1 MDNQTTEQQVQ
12 SDPIA
17 NTTTDQ
23 SQTSVLS
30 GEQTTTQTNF
40 QDLIPDEYRAEKSLE
55 NFKDMG
61 DFVKSYL
68 SAQKIVG
75 ADKIPVPNKFA
86 TEDDW
91 KAVFNKLGAP
101 EKPED
106 YKYSFKEGELD
117 KDLVASFNVE
127 AHRLGLLPQ
136 QAESLIKYYNNF
148 AEGNSIQAEE
158 KATETRLNTENELK
172 REFGPQYT
180 KRLDQAKRLASS
192 TLGNDFLE
200 NTFLQ
205 DGSRLGDN
213 IAVVKAFSQLADKL
227 SEDEV
232 VKGDTSSY
240 MTAKDLQKE
249 IASLQEEGSPFWDK
263 QHPNHDR
270 SVQEVFKLRELLHN
284 G

>member
-1 MDNQTTEQQVQ
+1 MDNQTTEQPAQ
-12 SDPIA
+12 SDPIVE
-17 NTTTDQ
+17 TTTDQ
-23 SQTSVLS
+23 SQSSVLS
-30 GEQTTTQTNF
+30 GEQTTQNNF
-40 QDLIPDEYRAEKSLE
+40 QDLIPEEYRGEKSLS
-55 NFKDMG
+55 NFKDMN

-86 TEDDW
+86 TEEDW

-106 YKYSFKEGELD
+106 YKYNFKEGEVDQEL
-117 KDLVASFNVE
+117 LSTFNQQ
-127 AHRLGLLPQ
+127 AHKLGLLPQ
-136 QAESLIKYYNNF
+136 QAESLIKFYNDMN
-148 AEGNSIQAEE
+148 EGSSVQAEE
-158 KATETRLNTENELK
+158 KAAQTRIHTENELK
-172 REFGPQYT
+172 KEFGPQYV

-200 NTFLQ
+200 NTLLA

-213 IAVVKAFSQLADKL
+213 LNVVKAFSDLAEKL

-232 VKGDTSSY
+232 VKGDSSSY
-240 MTAKDLQKE
+240 MTANEIEKE
-249 IASLQEEGSPFWDK
+249 ITSLTEEGSPYWTK
-263 QHPNHDR
+263 THPNHQKA
-270 SVQEVFKLRELLHN
+270 VQEVLKLRELLN

>member
-1 MDNQTTEQQVQ
+1 MDNQTTEQPAQ
-12 SDPIA
+12 SDPIVE
-17 NTTTDQ
+17 NTTDQ

-30 GEQTTTQTNF
+30 GEQTQNNF
-40 QDLIPDEYRAEKSLE
+40 QDLIPEEYRGEKSLS
-55 NFKDMG
+55 NFKDMN

-86 TEDDW
+86 TEEDW

-106 YKYSFKEGELD
+106 YKYNFKEGEVDQEL
-117 KDLVASFNVE
+117 LSTFNQQ
-127 AHRLGLLPQ
+127 AHKLGLLPQ
-136 QAESLIKYYNNF
+136 QAESLIKFYNDMN
-148 AEGNSIQAEE
+148 EGSSVQAEE
-158 KATETRLNTENELK
+158 KAAQTRLHTENELK
-172 REFGPQYT
+172 KEFGPQYV

-200 NTFLQ
+200 NTLLA

-213 IAVVKAFSQLADKL
+213 LNVVKAFSDLAEKL

-232 VKGDTSSY
+232 VKGDSSSY
-240 MTAKDLQKE
+240 MTANEIEKE
-249 IASLQEEGSPFWDK
+249 INSLTEEGSPYWTK
-263 QHPNHDR
+263 THPNHQKA
-270 SVQEVFKLRELLHN
+270 VQEVFKLRELLN

>member
-1 MDNQTTEQQVQ
+1 MDNQTTEQSAQ
-12 SDPIA
+12 SDPIVE
-17 NTTTDQ
+17 TTTDQ
-23 SQTSVLS
+23 SQSSVLS
-30 GEQTTTQTNF
+30 GEQTTQNNF
-40 QDLIPDEYRAEKSLE
+40 QDLIPEEYRGEKSLS
-55 NFKDMG
+55 NFKDMN

-86 TEDDW
+86 TEEDW

-106 YKYSFKEGELD
+106 YKYNFKEGEVDQEL
-117 KDLVASFNVE
+117 LSTFNQQ
-127 AHRLGLLPQ
+127 AHKLGLLPQ
-136 QAESLIKYYNNF
+136 QAESLIKFYNDLN
-148 AEGNSIQAEE
+148 EGSSVQAEE
-158 KATETRLNTENELK
+158 KAAQTRLHTENELK
-172 REFGPQYT
+172 KEFGPQYV

-200 NTFLQ
+200 NTLLA

-213 IAVVKAFSQLADKL
+213 LNVVKAFSDLAEKL

-232 VKGDTSSY
+232 VKGDSSSY
-240 MTAKDLQKE
+240 MTANEIEKE
-249 IASLQEEGSPFWDK
+249 ITSLTEEGSPYWIK
-263 QHPNHDR
+263 THPNHQKA
-270 SVQEVFKLRELLHN
+270 VQEVLKLRELLN

>member
-12 SDPIA
+12 SDPA
-17 NTTTDQ
+17 VETTADQ

-30 GEQTTTQTNF
+30 GEQTTQNNF
-40 QDLIPDEYRAEKSLE
+40 QDLIPDEYRGEKSLS
-55 NFKDMG
+55 NFRDMG

-86 TEDDW
+86 TDDDW

-101 EKPED
+101 ETPDD
-106 YKYSFKEGELD
+106 YKYNFKEGEVD
-117 KDLVASFNVE
+117 QELVSSFNQH
-127 AHRLGLLPQ
+127 AHKLGLLPQ
-136 QAESLIKYYNNF
+136 QAESLIRYYNDMN
-148 AEGNSIQAEE
+148 EGSSIQAEE
-158 KATETRLNTENELK
+158 RANETRLHTENELK
-172 REFGPQYT
+172 KEFGPQYV
-180 KRLDQAKRLASS
+180 KRLDQAQRLASS

-200 NTFLQ
+200 NTYLA

-213 IAVVKAFSQLADKL
+213 LSVVKAFSELADKL

-232 VKGDTSSY
+232 VKGDSSSY
-240 MTAKDLQKE
+240 MTANEIEKE
-249 IASLQEEGSPFWDK
+249 INSLTEEGSPYWTK
-263 QHPNHDR
+263 THPNHQKA
-270 SVQEVFKLRELLHN
+270 VQEVYKLRELLN

>member
-1 MDNQTTEQQVQ
+1 MDNQTTEQPAQ
-12 SDPIA
+12 SDPIVE
-17 NTTTDQ
+17 TTTDQ

-30 GEQTTTQTNF
+30 GEQTTQNNF
-40 QDLIPDEYRAEKSLE
+40 QDLIPDEYRSEKSLE
-55 NFKDMG
+55 NFQDMG

-86 TEDDW
+86 TDDDW

-106 YKYSFKEGELD
+106 YKYSFKEGEVDQEL
-117 KDLVASFNVE
+117 LSTFNQQ
-127 AHRLGLLPQ
+127 AHKLGLLPQ
-136 QAESLIKYYNNF
+136 QAESLIKFYNDMN
-148 AEGNSIQAEE
+148 EGSSIQAEE
-158 KATETRLNTENELK
+158 KAAEARLYTENELK
-172 REFGPQYT
+172 REFGPQYN

-213 IAVVKAFSQLADKL
+213 ISVVKAFSQLADKL

-240 MTAKDLQKE
+240 MTAKDLEKE

-263 QHPNHDR
+263 NHPNHEK

>member
-1 MDNQTTEQQVQ
+1 MDNQTTEQPAQ
-12 SDPIA
+12 SDPIVE
-17 NTTTDQ
+17 TTTDQ
-23 SQTSVLS
+23 SQSSVLS
-30 GEQTTTQTNF
+30 GEQTTQNNF
-40 QDLIPDEYRAEKSLE
+40 QDLIPEEYRGEKSLS
-55 NFKDMG
+55 NFKDMN

-86 TEDDW
+86 TEEDW

-106 YKYSFKEGELD
+106 YKYNFKEGEVDQEL
-117 KDLVASFNVE
+117 LSTFNQQ
-127 AHRLGLLPQ
+127 AHKLGLLPQ
-136 QAESLIKYYNNF
+136 QAESLIKFYNDMN
-148 AEGNSIQAEE
+148 EGSSVQAEE
-158 KATETRLNTENELK
+158 KAAQTRLHTENELK
-172 REFGPQYT
+172 KEFGPQYV

-200 NTFLQ
+200 NTLLA

-213 IAVVKAFSQLADKL
+213 LNVVKAFSDLAEKL

-232 VKGDTSSY
+232 VKGDSSSY
-240 MTAKDLQKE
+240 MTANEIEKE
-249 IASLQEEGSPFWDK
+249 IASLTEEGSPYWTK
-263 QHPNHDR
+263 THPNHQKA
-270 SVQEVFKLRELLHN
+270 VQEVLKLRELLN

>member
-12 SDPIA
+12 SDPA
-17 NTTTDQ
+17 VETTADQ

-30 GEQTTTQTNF
+30 GEQTTTDNNF
-40 QDLIPDEYRAEKSLE
+40 HSLIPEEYRAEKSLE

-106 YKYSFKEGELD
+106 YKYSFKEGEVD
-117 KDLVASFNVE
+117 KELVSSFNQE
-127 AHRLGLLPQ
+127 AHKLGLLPQ
-136 QAESLIKYYNNF
+136 QAESLIKYYNDITQGQS
-148 AEGNSIQAEE
+148 AQLEE
-158 KATETRLNTENELK
+158 RATETRLNTENELK
-172 REFGPQYT
+172 REFGPQYA

-192 TLGNDFLE
+192 TLGNEFLE
-200 NTFLQ
+200 NTYLQ

-213 IAVVKAFSQLADKL
+213 VSVVKAFSQLADKL

-232 VKGDTSSY
+232 VKGDTSGY
-240 MTAKDLQKE
+240 MTAKDIEKE
-249 IASLQEEGSPFWDK
+249 IASLQEEGSPFWNK
-263 QHPNHDR
+263 SHPNHER
-270 SVQEVFKLRELLHN
+270 AVQEVFKLRELLHN

>member
-12 SDPIA
+12 SDPIVD
-17 NTTTDQ
+17 TTTDQ
-23 SQTSVLS
+23 SQTSVLAE
-30 GEQTTTQTNF
+30 EQTTKTNF

-106 YKYSFKEGELD
+106 YKYSFKDGEVD
-117 KDLVASFNVE
+117 KELISSFNQE

-136 QAESLIKYYNNF
+136 QAESLIKYYKDMN
-148 AEGNSIQAEE
+148 EGSSIQAEE
-158 KATETRLNTENELK
+158 KATETRLHTENELK

-192 TLGNDFLE
+192 TLGSEFLN

-213 IAVVKAFSQLADKL
+213 IAVVKAFSELADKL

-232 VKGDTSSY
+232 VKGDTSGY
-240 MTAKDLQKE
+240 MTAKDLEKE
-249 IASLQEEGSPFWDK
+249 ISSLQEEGSPFWDK
-263 QHPNHDR
+263 QHPNHER
-270 SVQEVFKLRELLHN
+270 TVQEVFKLRQLLHN

>member
-1 MDNQTTEQQVQ
+1 MDNQTTEQPAQ
-12 SDPIA
+12 SDPIVE
-17 NTTTDQ
+17 TTTDQ

-30 GEQTTTQTNF
+30 GEQTTQNNF

-106 YKYSFKEGELD
+106 YKYSFKEGEVDQEL
-117 KDLVASFNVE
+117 LSTFNQQ
-127 AHRLGLLPQ
+127 AHKLGLLPQ
-136 QAESLIKYYNNF
+136 QAESLIKFYNDMN
-148 AEGNSIQAEE
+148 EGSFVQAEE
-158 KATETRLNTENELK
+158 KAAEARLNTENELK
-172 REFGPQYT
+172 REFGPQYA

-213 IAVVKAFSQLADKL
+213 ISVVKAFSQLADKL

-240 MTAKDLQKE
+240 MTAKDLEKE

-263 QHPNHDR
+263 NHPNHEK

>member
-1 MDNQTTEQQVQ
+1 MDNQTTEQPAQ
-12 SDPIA
+12 SDPIVE
-17 NTTTDQ
+17 TTTDQ
-23 SQTSVLS
+23 SQSSVLS
-30 GEQTTTQTNF
+30 GEQTTQNNF
-40 QDLIPDEYRAEKSLE
+40 QDLIPEEYKGEKSLS
-55 NFKDMG
+55 NFKDMN

-86 TEDDW
+86 TDDDW

-106 YKYSFKEGELD
+106 YKYNFKEGEVDQQL
-117 KDLVASFNVE
+117 LSNFNQQ
-127 AHRLGLLPQ
+127 AHKLGLLPQ
-136 QAESLIKYYNNF
+136 QAESLIKFYNDMN
-148 AEGNSIQAEE
+148 EGSSVQAEE
-158 KATETRLNTENELK
+158 NAAKSRINTENELK
-172 REFGPQYT
+172 KEFGPQYV

-200 NTFLQ
+200 NTYLQ

-213 IAVVKAFSQLADKL
+213 LNVVKAFSNLAEKL

-232 VKGDTSSY
+232 VKGDSSSY
-240 MTAKDLQKE
+240 MTANEIEKE
-249 IASLQEEGSPFWDK
+249 ISSLTEEGSPYWIK
-263 QHPNHDR
+263 THPNHRKAVD
-270 SVQEVFKLRELLHN
+270 EVLKLRELLN

>member
-1 MDNQTTEQQVQ
+1 MDNQTTEQPAQ
-12 SDPIA
+12 SDPIVE
-17 NTTTDQ
+17 TTTDQ

-30 GEQTTTQTNF
+30 GEQTTQNNF
-40 QDLIPDEYRAEKSLE
+40 QDLIPEEYKGEKSLS
-55 NFKDMG
+55 NFKDMN

-106 YKYSFKEGELD
+106 YKYSFKEGEVDQEVLT
-117 KDLVASFNVE
+117 SFNQQ
-127 AHRLGLLPQ
+127 AHKLGLLPS
-136 QAESLIKYYNNF
+136 QAESLIKFYNDMN
-148 AEGNSIQAEE
+148 EGSSIQAEE
-158 KATETRLNTENELK
+158 KASETRLHTENELK
-172 REFGPQYT
+172 REFGPQYV

-192 TLGNDFLE
+192 TLGNEFLE
-200 NTFLQ
+200 NTYLQ

-213 IAVVKAFSQLADKL
+213 LNVVKAFSELADKL

-232 VKGDTSSY
+232 VKGDSSSY
-240 MTAKDLQKE
+240 MTANEIEKE
-249 IASLQEEGSPFWDK
+249 ITSLTEEGSPYWIK
-263 QHPNHDR
+263 THPNHQKA
-270 SVQEVFKLRELLHN
+270 VQEVLKLREILN

>member
-1 MDNQTTEQQVQ
+1 MDNQTTEQSAQ
-12 SDPIA
+12 SDPIVE
-17 NTTTDQ
+17 TTTDQ
-23 SQTSVLS
+23 SQSSVLS
-30 GEQTTTQTNF
+30 GEQTTQNNF
-40 QDLIPDEYRAEKSLE
+40 QDLIPEEYRGEKSLS
-55 NFKDMG
+55 NFKDMN

-86 TEDDW
+86 TEEDW

-106 YKYSFKEGELD
+106 YKYNFKEGEVDQEL
-117 KDLVASFNVE
+117 LSTFNQQ
-127 AHRLGLLPQ
+127 AHKLGLLPQ
-136 QAESLIKYYNNF
+136 QAESLIKFYNDLN
-148 AEGNSIQAEE
+148 EGSSVQAEQ
-158 KATETRLNTENELK
+158 KAAQTRLHTENELK
-172 REFGPQYT
+172 KEFGPQYV

-200 NTFLQ
+200 NTLLA

-213 IAVVKAFSQLADKL
+213 LNVVKAFSELAEKL

-232 VKGDTSSY
+232 VKGDSSSY
-240 MTAKDLQKE
+240 MTANEIEKE
-249 IASLQEEGSPFWDK
+249 ITSLTEEGSPYWIK
-263 QHPNHDR
+263 THPNHQKA
-270 SVQEVFKLRELLHN
+270 VQEVLKLRELLN

>member
-1 MDNQTTEQQVQ
+1 MDNQTTEQPAQ
-12 SDPIA
+12 SDPIVE
-17 NTTTDQ
+17 TTTDQ
-23 SQTSVLS
+23 SQSSVLS
-30 GEQTTTQTNF
+30 GEQTTQNNF
-40 QDLIPDEYRAEKSLE
+40 QDLIPEEYKGEKSLS
-55 NFKDMG
+55 NFKDMN

-106 YKYSFKEGELD
+106 YKYNFKEGEVDQQL
-117 KDLVASFNVE
+117 LSNFNQQ
-127 AHRLGLLPQ
+127 AHKLGLLPQ
-136 QAESLIKYYNNF
+136 QAESLIKFYNDMN
-148 AEGNSIQAEE
+148 EGSSVQAEE
-158 KATETRLNTENELK
+158 NAAKSRINTENELK
-172 REFGPQYT
+172 KEFGPQYV

-200 NTFLQ
+200 NTYLQ

-213 IAVVKAFSQLADKL
+213 LNVVKAFSNLAEKL

-232 VKGDTSSY
+232 VKGDSSSY
-240 MTAKDLQKE
+240 MTANEIEKE
-249 IASLQEEGSPFWDK
+249 ISSLTEEGSPYWIK
-263 QHPNHDR
+263 THPNHRKAVD
-270 SVQEVFKLRELLHN
+270 EVLKLRELLN

>member
-30 GEQTTTQTNF
+30 GEQTTQTNF
-40 QDLIPDEYRAEKSLE
+40 QDLIPDEYRSEKSLE

-106 YKYSFKEGELD
+106 YKYSFKEGEVD
-117 KDLVASFNVE
+117 KELVSSFNQE
-127 AHRLGLLPQ
+127 AHKLGLLPQ
-136 QAESLIKYYNNF
+136 QAESLIKYYNDITQGQS
-148 AEGNSIQAEE
+148 AQLEE
-158 KATETRLNTENELK
+158 RATETRLNTENELK
-172 REFGPQYT
+172 REFGPQYN
-180 KRLDQAKRLASS
+180 KRLDQAKRLATS
-192 TLGNDFLE
+192 TLGNEFLE
-200 NTFLQ
+200 NTYLQ
-205 DGSRLGDN
+205 DGSKLGDN
-213 IAVVKAFSQLADKL
+213 ISVVKAFSQLADKL

-232 VKGDTSSY
+232 VKGDTSGY
-240 MTAKDLQKE
+240 MTAKDIEKE
-249 IASLQEEGSPFWDK
+249 IASLQEEGSPFWNK
-263 QHPNHDR
+263 SHPNHER
-270 SVQEVFKLRELLHN
+270 AVQEVFKLRELLHN

>member
-1 MDNQTTEQQVQ
+1 MDNQTTEQSAQ
-12 SDPIA
+12 SDPIVE
-17 NTTTDQ
+17 NTTDQ

-30 GEQTTTQTNF
+30 GEQTQNNF
-40 QDLIPDEYRAEKSLE
+40 QDLIPEEYRGEKSLS
-55 NFKDMG
+55 NFKDMN

-106 YKYSFKEGELD
+106 YKYNFKEGEVDQEL
-117 KDLVASFNVE
+117 LSTFNQQ
-127 AHRLGLLPQ
+127 AHKLGLLPQ
-136 QAESLIKYYNNF
+136 QAESLIKFYNDMN
-148 AEGNSIQAEE
+148 EGSSVQAEE
-158 KATETRLNTENELK
+158 KAAQTRIHTENELK
-172 REFGPQYT
+172 KEFGPQYV

-200 NTFLQ
+200 NTLLA

-213 IAVVKAFSQLADKL
+213 LNVVKAFSDLAEKL

-232 VKGDTSSY
+232 VKGDSSSY
-240 MTAKDLQKE
+240 MTANEIEKE
-249 IASLQEEGSPFWDK
+249 INSLTEEGSPYWTK
-263 QHPNHDR
+263 THPNHQKA
-270 SVQEVFKLRELLHN
+270 VQEVFKLRELLN

>member
-30 GEQTTTQTNF
+30 GEQTTQTNF

-117 KDLVASFNVE
+117 QDLVASFNVE

-136 QAESLIKYYNNF
+136 QAESLIKYYKDMN
-148 AEGNSIQAEE
+148 EGSSIQAEE
-158 KATETRLNTENELK
+158 KATETRLHTENELK

-192 TLGNDFLE
+192 TLGSEFLN

-213 IAVVKAFSQLADKL
+213 IAVVKAFSELADKL

-232 VKGDTSSY
+232 VKGDTSGY
-240 MTAKDLQKE
+240 MTAKDLEKE
-249 IASLQEEGSPFWDK
+249 ISTLQEEGSPFWDK
-263 QHPNHDR
+263 QHPNHER
-270 SVQEVFKLRELLHN
+270 TVQEVFKLRQLLHN

>member
-1 MDNQTTEQQVQ
+1 MDNQTTEQSAQ
-12 SDPIA
+12 SDPIVE
-17 NTTTDQ
+17 TTTDQ
-23 SQTSVLS
+23 SQSSVLS
-30 GEQTTTQTNF
+30 GEQTTQNNF
-40 QDLIPDEYRAEKSLE
+40 QDLIPEEYRGEKSLS
-55 NFKDMG
+55 NFKDMN

-86 TEDDW
+86 TEEDW

-106 YKYSFKEGELD
+106 YKYNFKEGEVDQEL
-117 KDLVASFNVE
+117 LSTFNQQ
-127 AHRLGLLPQ
+127 AHKLGLLPQ
-136 QAESLIKYYNNF
+136 QAESLIKFYNDLNQ
-148 AEGNSIQAEE
+148 GSSIQAEE
-158 KATETRLNTENELK
+158 RAAQTRLHTENELK
-172 REFGPQYT
+172 KEFGPQYV

-200 NTFLQ
+200 NTLLA

-213 IAVVKAFSQLADKL
+213 LNVVKAFSDLAEKL

-232 VKGDTSSY
+232 VKGDSSSY
-240 MTAKDLQKE
+240 MTANEIEKE
-249 IASLQEEGSPFWDK
+249 IASLTEEGSPYWTK
-263 QHPNHDR
+263 THPNHQKA
-270 SVQEVFKLRELLHN
+270 VQEVLKLRELLN

>member
-1 MDNQTTEQQVQ
+1 MDNQTTEQPAQ
-12 SDPIA
+12 SDPIVEI
-17 NTTTDQ
+17 TTDQ
-23 SQTSVLS
+23 SQSSVLS
-30 GEQTTTQTNF
+30 GEQITQNNF
-40 QDLIPDEYRAEKSLE
+40 QDLIPEEYRGEKSLS
-55 NFKDMG
+55 NFKDMN

-86 TEDDW
+86 TEEDW

-106 YKYSFKEGELD
+106 YKYNFKEGEVDQEL
-117 KDLVASFNVE
+117 LSTFNQQ
-127 AHRLGLLPQ
+127 AHKLGLLPQ
-136 QAESLIKYYNNF
+136 QAESLIKFYNDLN
-148 AEGNSIQAEE
+148 EGSSVQAEE
-158 KATETRLNTENELK
+158 KAAQTRLHTENELK
-172 REFGPQYT
+172 KEFGPQYV

-200 NTFLQ
+200 NTLLA

-213 IAVVKAFSQLADKL
+213 LNVVKAFSELAEKL

-232 VKGDTSSY
+232 VKGDSSSY
-240 MTAKDLQKE
+240 MTANEIEKE
-249 IASLQEEGSPFWDK
+249 ITSLTEEGSPYWIK
-263 QHPNHDR
+263 THPNHQKA
-270 SVQEVFKLRELLHN
+270 VQEVLKLRELLN

>member
-1 MDNQTTEQQVQ
+1 MDNQTTEQPAQ
-12 SDPIA
+12 SDPIVE
-17 NTTTDQ
+17 TTTDQ
-23 SQTSVLS
+23 SQSSVLS
-30 GEQTTTQTNF
+30 GEQTTQNNF
-40 QDLIPDEYRAEKSLE
+40 QDLIPEEYKGEKSLS
-55 NFKDMG
+55 NFKDMN

-86 TEDDW
+86 TDEDW

-136 QAESLIKYYNNF
+136 QAESLIKYYNDF
-148 AEGNSIQAEE
+148 AEGNFIQAEE

-172 REFGPQYT
+172 KEFGPQYA

-192 TLGNDFLE
+192 TLGNEFLE

-213 IAVVKAFSQLADKL
+213 LNVVKAFSNLAEKL

-232 VKGDTSSY
+232 IKGDSSAY
-240 MTAKDLQKE
+240 MTANEIEKE
-249 IASLQEEGSPFWDK
+249 ITSLTEEGSPYWNK
-263 QHPNHDR
+263 THPNHQKA
-270 SVQEVFKLRELLHN
+270 VQEVFKLRELLN

>member
-1 MDNQTTEQQVQ
+1 MDNQTTEQPAQ
-12 SDPIA
+12 SDPIVE
-17 NTTTDQ
+17 TTTDQ
-23 SQTSVLS
+23 SQSSVLS
-30 GEQTTTQTNF
+30 GEETTQNNF
-40 QDLIPDEYRAEKSLE
+40 QDLIPEEYRGEKSLS
-55 NFKDMG
+55 NFKDMN

-86 TEDDW
+86 TEEDW

-106 YKYSFKEGELD
+106 YKYNFKEGEVDQEL
-117 KDLVASFNVE
+117 LSTFNQQ
-127 AHRLGLLPQ
+127 AHKLGLLPQ
-136 QAESLIKYYNNF
+136 QAESLIKFYNDMN
-148 AEGNSIQAEE
+148 EGSSVQAEE
-158 KATETRLNTENELK
+158 KAAQTRLHTENELK
-172 REFGPQYT
+172 KEFGPQYV

-200 NTFLQ
+200 NTLLA

-213 IAVVKAFSQLADKL
+213 LTVVKAFSDLAEKL

-232 VKGDTSSY
+232 VKGYSSSY
-240 MTAKDLQKE
+240 MTANEIEKE
-249 IASLQEEGSPFWDK
+249 ITSLTEEGSPYWTK
-263 QHPNHDR
+263 THPNHQKA
-270 SVQEVFKLRELLHN
+270 VQEVLKLRELLN

>member
-1 MDNQTTEQQVQ
+1 MDNQTTEQPAQ
-12 SDPIA
+12 SDPIVEI
-17 NTTTDQ
+17 TTDQ
-23 SQTSVLS
+23 SQSSVLS
-30 GEQTTTQTNF
+30 GEQTTQNNF
-40 QDLIPDEYRAEKSLE
+40 QDLIPEEYRGEKSLS
-55 NFKDMG
+55 NFKDMN

-86 TEDDW
+86 TEEDW

-106 YKYSFKEGELD
+106 YKYNFKEGEVDQEL
-117 KDLVASFNVE
+117 LSTFNQQ
-127 AHRLGLLPQ
+127 AHKLGLLPQ
-136 QAESLIKYYNNF
+136 QAESLIKFYNDLN
-148 AEGNSIQAEE
+148 EGSSVQAEE
-158 KATETRLNTENELK
+158 KAAQTRLHTENELK
-172 REFGPQYT
+172 KEFGPQYV

-200 NTFLQ
+200 NTLLA

-213 IAVVKAFSQLADKL
+213 LNVVKAFSELAEKL

-232 VKGDTSSY
+232 VKGDSSSY
-240 MTAKDLQKE
+240 MTANEIEKE
-249 IASLQEEGSPFWDK
+249 ITSLTEEGSPYWIK
-263 QHPNHDR
+263 THPNHQKA
-270 SVQEVFKLRELLHN
+270 VQEVLKLRELLN

>member
-1 MDNQTTEQQVQ
+1 MDNQTTEQPAQ
-12 SDPIA
+12 SDPIVE
-17 NTTTDQ
+17 TTTDQ
-23 SQTSVLS
+23 SQSSVLS
-30 GEQTTTQTNF
+30 GEQTTQNNF
-40 QDLIPDEYRAEKSLE
+40 QDLIPEEYKGEKSLS
-55 NFKDMG
+55 NFKDMN

-106 YKYSFKEGELD
+106 YKYSFKEGEVDQEL
-117 KDLVASFNVE
+117 LSNFNQQ
-127 AHRLGLLPQ
+127 AHKLGLLPQ
-136 QAESLIKYYNNF
+136 QAESLIKFYNDMN
-148 AEGNSIQAEE
+148 EGSSVQAEE
-158 KATETRLNTENELK
+158 NAAKSRINTENELK
-172 REFGPQYT
+172 KEFGPQYV

-200 NTFLQ
+200 NTYLA

-213 IAVVKAFSQLADKL
+213 LNVVKAFSNLAEKL

-232 VKGDTSSY
+232 VKGDSSSY
-240 MTAKDLQKE
+240 MTANEIEKE
-249 IASLQEEGSPFWDK
+249 ISSLTEEGSPYWIK
-263 QHPNHDR
+263 THPNHRKAVD
-270 SVQEVFKLRELLHN
+270 EVLKLRELLN

>member
-1 MDNQTTEQQVQ
+1 MDNQTTEQPAQ
-12 SDPIA
+12 SDPIVE
-17 NTTTDQ
+17 NTTDQ

-30 GEQTTTQTNF
+30 GEQTQNNF
-40 QDLIPDEYRAEKSLE
+40 QDLIPEEYRGEKSLS
-55 NFKDMG
+55 NFKDMN

-91 KAVFNKLGAP
+91 KAVFTKLGAP

-136 QAESLIKYYNNF
+136 QAESLIKYYNDF
-148 AEGNSIQAEE
+148 AEGNAIQNEE
-158 KATETRLNTENELK
+158 KAAETRIHTENELK

-200 NTFLQ
+200 NTLLA

-213 IAVVKAFSQLADKL
+213 LNVVKAFSNLAEKL

-232 VKGDTSSY
+232 VKGDSSSY
-240 MTAKDLQKE
+240 MTANEIEKE
-249 IASLQEEGSPFWDK
+249 INSLTEEGSPYWIK
-263 QHPNHDR
+263 THPNHQKA
-270 SVQEVFKLRELLHN
+270 VQEVFKLRELLN

>member
-1 MDNQTTEQQVQ
+1 MDNQTTEQPAQ
-12 SDPIA
+12 SDPIVE
-17 NTTTDQ
+17 NTTDQ

-30 GEQTTTQTNF
+30 GEQTQNNF
-40 QDLIPDEYRAEKSLE
+40 QDLIPEEYRGEKSLS
-55 NFKDMG
+55 NFKDMN

-106 YKYSFKEGELD
+106 YKYNFKEGEVDQEL
-117 KDLVASFNVE
+117 LSTFNQQ
-127 AHRLGLLPQ
+127 AHKLGLLPQ
-136 QAESLIKYYNNF
+136 QAESLIKFYNDMN
-148 AEGNSIQAEE
+148 EGSSVQAEE
-158 KATETRLNTENELK
+158 KAAQTRIHTENELK
-172 REFGPQYT
+172 KEFGPQYV

-200 NTFLQ
+200 NTLLA

-213 IAVVKAFSQLADKL
+213 LNVVKAFSNLAEKL

-232 VKGDTSSY
+232 VKGDSSSY
-240 MTAKDLQKE
+240 MTANEIEKE
-249 IASLQEEGSPFWDK
+249 INSLTEEGSPYWVK
-263 QHPNHDR
+263 THPNHQKA
-270 SVQEVFKLRELLHN
+270 VQEVFKLRELLN

>member
-1 MDNQTTEQQVQ
+1 MDNQTTEQPAQ
-12 SDPIA
+12 SDPIVE
-17 NTTTDQ
+17 TTTDQ
-23 SQTSVLS
+23 SQSSVLS
-30 GEQTTTQTNF
+30 GEQPTQSNF
-40 QDLIPDEYRAEKSLE
+40 QDLIPQEYREEKSLS

-106 YKYSFKEGELD
+106 YKYNFKEGEVDQEL
-117 KDLVASFNVE
+117 LSTFNQQ
-127 AHRLGLLPQ
+127 AHKLGLLPQ
-136 QAESLIKYYNNF
+136 QAESLIKFYNDMN
-148 AEGNSIQAEE
+148 EGSSVQAEE
-158 KATETRLNTENELK
+158 KAAETRLHTENELK
-172 REFGPQYT
+172 REFGPQYA

-200 NTFLQ
+200 NTLLA

-213 IAVVKAFSQLADKL
+213 LNVVKAFSNLAEKL

-232 VKGDTSSY
+232 VKGDSSSY
-240 MTAKDLQKE
+240 MTANEIEKE
-249 IASLQEEGSPFWDK
+249 INSLTEEGSPYWTK
-263 QHPNHDR
+263 THPNHQKA
-270 SVQEVFKLRELLHN
+270 VQEVFKLRELLN

>member
-1 MDNQTTEQQVQ
+1 MDNQTTEQSAQ
-12 SDPIA
+12 SDPIVE
-17 NTTTDQ
+17 NTTDQ

-30 GEQTTTQTNF
+30 GEQTQNNF
-40 QDLIPDEYRAEKSLE
+40 QDLIPEEYRGEKSLS
-55 NFKDMG
+55 NFKDMN

-106 YKYSFKEGELD
+106 YKYNFKEGEVDQEL
-117 KDLVASFNVE
+117 LSTFNQQ
-127 AHRLGLLPQ
+127 AHKLGLLPQ
-136 QAESLIKYYNNF
+136 QAESLIKFYNDMN
-148 AEGNSIQAEE
+148 EGSSVQAEE
-158 KATETRLNTENELK
+158 KAAQTRIHTENELK
-172 REFGPQYT
+172 KEFGPQYV

-200 NTFLQ
+200 NTLLA

-213 IAVVKAFSQLADKL
+213 LNVVKAFSNLAEKL

-232 VKGDTSSY
+232 VKGDSSSY
-240 MTAKDLQKE
+240 MTANEIEKE
-249 IASLQEEGSPFWDK
+249 INSLTEEGSPYWTK
-263 QHPNHDR
+263 THPNHQKA
-270 SVQEVFKLRELLHN
+270 VQEVFKLRELLN

>member
-1 MDNQTTEQQVQ
+1 MDNQTTEQPAQ
-12 SDPIA
+12 SDPIVE
-17 NTTTDQ
+17 NTTDQ

-30 GEQTTTQTNF
+30 GEQTQNNF
-40 QDLIPDEYRAEKSLE
+40 QDLIPEEYRGEKSLS
-55 NFKDMG
+55 NFKDMN

-106 YKYSFKEGELD
+106 YKYNFKEGEVDQEL
-117 KDLVASFNVE
+117 LSTFNQQ
-127 AHRLGLLPQ
+127 AHKLGLLPQ
-136 QAESLIKYYNNF
+136 QAESLIKFYNDMN
-148 AEGNSIQAEE
+148 EGSSVQAEE
-158 KATETRLNTENELK
+158 KATQTRIHTENELK
-172 REFGPQYT
+172 KEFGPQYV

-200 NTFLQ
+200 NTLLA

-213 IAVVKAFSQLADKL
+213 LNVVKAFSDLAEKL

-232 VKGDTSSY
+232 VKGDSSSY
-240 MTAKDLQKE
+240 MTANEIEKE
-249 IASLQEEGSPFWDK
+249 ITSLTEEGSPYWIK
-263 QHPNHDR
+263 THPNHQKA
-270 SVQEVFKLRELLHN
+270 VQEVLKLRELLN

>member
-1 MDNQTTEQQVQ
+1 MDNQTTEQPAQ
-12 SDPIA
+12 SDPIVE
-17 NTTTDQ
+17 NTTDQ

-30 GEQTTTQTNF
+30 GEQTQNNF
-40 QDLIPDEYRAEKSLE
+40 QDLIPEEYRGEKSLS
-55 NFKDMG
+55 NFKDMN

-86 TEDDW
+86 TEEDW

-106 YKYSFKEGELD
+106 YKYNFKEGEVDQEL
-117 KDLVASFNVE
+117 LSTFNQQ
-127 AHRLGLLPQ
+127 AHKLGLLPQ
-136 QAESLIKYYNNF
+136 QAESLIKFYNDMN
-148 AEGNSIQAEE
+148 EGSSVQAEE
-158 KATETRLNTENELK
+158 KAAQTRLHTENELK
-172 REFGPQYT
+172 KEFGPQYV

-200 NTFLQ
+200 NTLLA

-213 IAVVKAFSQLADKL
+213 LNVVKAFSELAEKL

-232 VKGDTSSY
+232 VKGDSSSY
-240 MTAKDLQKE
+240 MTANEIEKE
-249 IASLQEEGSPFWDK
+249 ITSLTEEGSPYWIK
-263 QHPNHDR
+263 THPNHQKA
-270 SVQEVFKLRELLHN
+270 VQEVLKLRELLN

>member
-1 MDNQTTEQQVQ
+1 MDNQTTEQPAQ
-12 SDPIA
+12 SDPIVE
-17 NTTTDQ
+17 NTTDQ

-30 GEQTTTQTNF
+30 GEQTQNNF
-40 QDLIPDEYRAEKSLE
+40 QDLIPEEYKGEKSLS
-55 NFKDMG
+55 NFKDMN

-106 YKYSFKEGELD
+106 YKYNFKEGEVDQEL
-117 KDLVASFNVE
+117 LSTFNQQ
-127 AHRLGLLPQ
+127 AHKLGLLPQ
-136 QAESLIKYYNNF
+136 QAESLIKFYNDMN
-148 AEGNSIQAEE
+148 EGSSVQAEE
-158 KATETRLNTENELK
+158 KAAETRLHTENELK
-172 REFGPQYT
+172 REFGPQYA

-200 NTFLQ
+200 NTLLA

-213 IAVVKAFSQLADKL
+213 LNVVKAFSNLAEKL

-232 VKGDTSSY
+232 VKGDSSSY
-240 MTAKDLQKE
+240 MTANEIEKE
-249 IASLQEEGSPFWDK
+249 INSLTEEGSPYWTK
-263 QHPNHDR
+263 THPNHQKA
-270 SVQEVFKLRELLHN
+270 VQEVFKLRELLN

>member
-12 SDPIA
+12 SDPIVD
-17 NTTTDQ
+17 TTTDQ
-23 SQTSVLS
+23 SQTSVLAE
-30 GEQTTTQTNF
+30 EQTTKTNF

-106 YKYSFKEGELD
+106 YKYSFKDGEVD
-117 KDLVASFNVE
+117 KELISSFNQE

-136 QAESLIKYYNNF
+136 QAESLIKYYNDMN
-148 AEGNSIQAEE
+148 EGSSIQAEE
-158 KATETRLNTENELK
+158 KATETRLHTENELK

-192 TLGNDFLE
+192 TLGSEFLN

-213 IAVVKAFSQLADKL
+213 IAVVKAFSELADKL

-232 VKGDTSSY
+232 VKGDTSGY
-240 MTAKDLQKE
+240 MTAKDLEKE
-249 IASLQEEGSPFWDK
+249 ISTLQEEGSPFWDK
-263 QHPNHDR
+263 QHPNHER
-270 SVQEVFKLRELLHN
+270 TVQEVFKLRQLLHN

>member
-1 MDNQTTEQQVQ
+1 MDNQTTEQPAQ
-12 SDPIA
+12 SDPIVE
-17 NTTTDQ
+17 TTTDQ

-30 GEQTTTQTNF
+30 GEQTQSNF
-40 QDLIPDEYRAEKSLE
+40 QDLIPEEYREEKSLS

-91 KAVFNKLGAP
+91 KAVFTKLGAP
-101 EKPED
+101 ETPED
-106 YKYSFKEGELD
+106 YKYNFKEGEVDQEL
-117 KDLVASFNVE
+117 LSSFNQQ
-127 AHRLGLLPQ
+127 AHKLGLLPQ
-136 QAESLIKYYNNF
+136 QAESLIKFYNDMN
-148 AEGNSIQAEE
+148 EGSSVQAEE
-158 KATETRLNTENELK
+158 KAAETRLNTENELK
-172 REFGPQYT
+172 KEFGPQYA

-213 IAVVKAFSQLADKL
+213 LNVVKAFSNLAEKL

-232 VKGDTSSY
+232 VKGDSSSY
-240 MTAKDLQKE
+240 MTANEIEKE
-249 IASLQEEGSPFWDK
+249 IDELTQEGSAYWTK
-263 QHPNHDR
+263 THPNHQR
-270 SVQEVFKLRELLHN
+270 AINEVLRLRELLN

>member
-1 MDNQTTEQQVQ
+1 MDNQTTEQPAQ
-12 SDPIA
+12 SDPIVE
-17 NTTTDQ
+17 NTTDQ

-30 GEQTTTQTNF
+30 GEQTQNNF
-40 QDLIPDEYRAEKSLE
+40 QDLIPEEYRGEKSLS
-55 NFKDMG
+55 NFKDMN

-75 ADKIPVPNKFA
+75 ADKIPIPNKFA
-86 TEDDW
+86 TEEDW

-106 YKYSFKEGELD
+106 YKYNFKEGEVDQEL
-117 KDLVASFNVE
+117 LSTFNQQ
-127 AHRLGLLPQ
+127 AHKLGLLPQ
-136 QAESLIKYYNNF
+136 QAESLIKFYNDLN
-148 AEGNSIQAEE
+148 EGSSVQAEE
-158 KATETRLNTENELK
+158 KAAQTRLHTENELK
-172 REFGPQYT
+172 KEFGPQYV

-200 NTFLQ
+200 NTLLA

-213 IAVVKAFSQLADKL
+213 LNVVKAFSDLAEKL

-232 VKGDTSSY
+232 VKGDSSSY
-240 MTAKDLQKE
+240 MTANEIEKE
-249 IASLQEEGSPFWDK
+249 ITSLTEEGSPYWIK
-263 QHPNHDR
+263 THPNHQKA
-270 SVQEVFKLRELLHN
+270 VQEVLKLRELLN

>member
-30 GEQTTTQTNF
+30 GEQTTQTNF
-40 QDLIPDEYRAEKSLE
+40 QDLIPDEYRSEKSLE

-106 YKYSFKEGELD
+106 YKYSFKEGEVD
-117 KDLVASFNVE
+117 KELISSFNQE
-127 AHRLGLLPQ
+127 AHKLGLLPQ
-136 QAESLIKYYNNF
+136 QAESLIKYYNEITQGQT
-148 AEGNSIQAEE
+148 AQLEE
-158 KATETRLNTENELK
+158 RAAETRMNTENELK
-172 REFGPQYT
+172 REFGPQYA

-192 TLGNDFLE
+192 TLGNEFLE
-200 NTFLQ
+200 NTYLQ

-213 IAVVKAFSQLADKL
+213 VSVVKAFSQLADKL

-232 VKGDTSSY
+232 VKGDTSGY
-240 MTAKDLQKE
+240 MTAKDIEKE
-249 IASLQEEGSPFWDK
+249 IASLQEEGSPFWNK
-263 QHPNHDR
+263 SHPNHER
-270 SVQEVFKLRELLHN
+270 AVQEVFKLRELLHN

>member
-1 MDNQTTEQQVQ
+1 MDNQTTEQPAQ
-12 SDPIA
+12 SDPIVE
-17 NTTTDQ
+17 TTTDQ
-23 SQTSVLS
+23 SQSSVLS
-30 GEQTTTQTNF
+30 GEQTTQNNF
-40 QDLIPDEYRAEKSLE
+40 QDLIPEEYRGEKSLS
-55 NFKDMG
+55 NFKDMN

-86 TEDDW
+86 TEEDW

-106 YKYSFKEGELD
+106 YKYNFKEGEVDQEL
-117 KDLVASFNVE
+117 LSTFNQQ
-127 AHRLGLLPQ
+127 AHKLGLLPQ
-136 QAESLIKYYNNF
+136 QAESLIKFYNDMN
-148 AEGNSIQAEE
+148 EGSSVQAEE
-158 KATETRLNTENELK
+158 KAAQTRLHTENELK
-172 REFGPQYT
+172 KEFGPQYV

-200 NTFLQ
+200 NTLLA

-213 IAVVKAFSQLADKL
+213 LNVVKAFSELAEKL

-232 VKGDTSSY
+232 VKGDSSSY
-240 MTAKDLQKE
+240 MTANEIEKE
-249 IASLQEEGSPFWDK
+249 ITSLTEEGSPYWIK
-263 QHPNHDR
+263 THPNHQKA
-270 SVQEVFKLRELLHN
+270 VQEVLKLRELLN

>member
-1 MDNQTTEQQVQ
+1 MDNQTTEQSAQ
-12 SDPIA
+12 SDPIVE
-17 NTTTDQ
+17 TTTDQ
-23 SQTSVLS
+23 SQSSVLS
-30 GEQTTTQTNF
+30 GEQTTQNNF
-40 QDLIPDEYRAEKSLE
+40 QDLIPEEYRGEKSLS
-55 NFKDMG
+55 NFKDMN

-91 KAVFNKLGAP
+91 KAVFTKLGAP

-136 QAESLIKYYNNF
+136 QAESLIKYYNDF
-148 AEGNSIQAEE
+148 AEGNAIQTEE
-158 KATETRLNTENELK
+158 KAAETRLHTENELK
-172 REFGPQYT
+172 REFGPQYA

-200 NTFLQ
+200 NTLLA

-213 IAVVKAFSQLADKL
+213 LNVVKAFSNLAEKL

-232 VKGDTSSY
+232 VKGDSSSY
-240 MTAKDLQKE
+240 MTANEIEKE
-249 IASLQEEGSPFWDK
+249 INSLTEEGSPYWTK
-263 QHPNHDR
+263 THPNHQKA
-270 SVQEVFKLRELLHN
+270 VQEVLKLREMLN

>member
-1 MDNQTTEQQVQ
+1 MDNQTTEQSAQ
-12 SDPIA
+12 SDPIVE
-17 NTTTDQ
+17 TTTDQ
-23 SQTSVLS
+23 SQSSVLS
-30 GEQTTTQTNF
+30 GEQTTQNNF
-40 QDLIPDEYRAEKSLE
+40 QDLIPEEYKGEKSLS
-55 NFKDMG
+55 NFKDMN

-106 YKYSFKEGELD
+106 YKYNFKEGEVDQEL
-117 KDLVASFNVE
+117 LSTFNQQ
-127 AHRLGLLPQ
+127 AHKLGLLPQ
-136 QAESLIKYYNNF
+136 QAESLIKFYNDLN
-148 AEGNSIQAEE
+148 EGSSVQAEE
-158 KATETRLNTENELK
+158 KAAQTRLHTENELK
-172 REFGPQYT
+172 KEFGPQYV

-200 NTFLQ
+200 NTLLA

-213 IAVVKAFSQLADKL
+213 LNVVKAFSELAEKL

-232 VKGDTSSY
+232 VKGDSSSY
-240 MTAKDLQKE
+240 MTANEIEKE
-249 IASLQEEGSPFWDK
+249 ITSLTEEGSPYWIK
-263 QHPNHDR
+263 THPNHQKA
-270 SVQEVFKLRELLHN
+270 VQEVLKLRELLN

>member
-12 SDPIA
+12 SDPIVD
-17 NTTTDQ
+17 TTTDQ
-23 SQTSVLS
+23 SQTSVLAE
-30 GEQTTTQTNF
+30 EQTTQTNF

-91 KAVFNKLGAP
+91 KAVFTKLGAP
-101 EKPED
+101 ENPDD
-106 YKYSFKEGELD
+106 YKYNFKEGEVDQEL
-117 KDLVASFNVE
+117 LSTFNQQ
-127 AHRLGLLPQ
+127 AHKLGLLPQ
-136 QAESLIKYYNNF
+136 QAESLIKFYNDMN
-148 AEGNSIQAEE
+148 EGSSIQAEE
-158 KATETRLNTENELK
+158 KAAETRLHTENDLK
-172 REFGPQYT
+172 KEFGPQYV
-180 KRLDQAKRLASS
+180 KRLDQAKKLAISS
-192 TLGNDFLE
+192 LGNEFLE
-200 NTFLQ
+200 NTLLA

-213 IAVVKAFSQLADKL
+213 LNVVKAFSNLAEKL

-232 VKGDTSSY
+232 IKGDSSSY
-240 MTAKDLQKE
+240 MTANEIEKE
-249 IASLQEEGSPFWDK
+249 INSLTEEGSPYWTK
-263 QHPNHDR
+263 THPNHQKA
-270 SVQEVFKLRELLHN
+270 VQEVYKLRELLN

>member
-1 MDNQTTEQQVQ
+1 MDNQTTEQPAQ
-12 SDPIA
+12 SDPIVE
-17 NTTTDQ
+17 NTTDQ

-30 GEQTTTQTNF
+30 GEQTQNNF
-40 QDLIPDEYRAEKSLE
+40 QDLIPEEYRGEKSLS
-55 NFKDMG
+55 NFKDMN

-106 YKYSFKEGELD
+106 YKYNFKEGEVDQEL
-117 KDLVASFNVE
+117 LSTFNQQ
-127 AHRLGLLPQ
+127 AHKLGLLPQ
-136 QAESLIKYYNNF
+136 QAESLIKFYNDMN
-148 AEGNSIQAEE
+148 EGSSVQAEE
-158 KATETRLNTENELK
+158 KAAETRLHTENELK

-200 NTFLQ
+200 NTLLA

-213 IAVVKAFSQLADKL
+213 LNVVKAFSNLAEKL

-232 VKGDTSSY
+232 VKGDSSSY
-240 MTAKDLQKE
+240 MTANEIEKE
-249 IASLQEEGSPFWDK
+249 INSLTEEGSPYWIK
-263 QHPNHDR
+263 THPNHQKA
-270 SVQEVFKLRELLHN
+270 VQEVFKLRELLN